1 MDQILLGA
9 IRGRGPTLARQ
20 LDHLLAPPDRPTHPV
35 PGRAFGGSVL
45 TAALTHRRPR
55 RHGRLRAR
63 VREQS
68 AVTVAAY
75 LSFAAPPDRGGSDY
89 DLAQLLIQAR
99 ALATLLGP
107 ARVEVYHGTAPLV
120 QAVAQPLLPAELE
133 RLRREETTEW
143 DGDAALAPLLDRE
156 GWEVVG
162 AVRVA
167 RLRLEVPWSAWGLRA
182 LLLISLGFAASA
194 ARAVGKPAGPQRARV
209 AYAAAALVAGC
220 AAYLDVRAAAKRAT
234 DQWLAETRALV
245 QEATTHAP
253 RGLDVAD
260 VASIVRGGTLVPAAV
275 AVRDPTPRRLNRGA
289 VAALVVRMGAGRW
302 AELRTRAAE
311 AATGGW
317 FLCTIALALLGPA
330 SVWIVTRSGGA
341 SPSPEPPR
349 AGR

>member
-1 MDQILLGA
+1 MNPLTRCRVG
-9 IRGRGPTLARQ
+9 
-20 LDHLLAPPDRPTHPV
+20 
-35 PGRAFGGSVL
+35 AFGGSVL
-45 TAALTHRRPR
+45 TAAVTLI
-55 RHGRLRAR
+55 A
-63 VREQS
+63 VRGATAGYEREFVEQS
-68 AVTVAAY
+68 AVTIAAY

-107 ARVEVYHGTAPLV
+107 SRVEVYHGTAPLV
-120 QAVAQPLLPAELE
+120 HAIAAPLRPAELD

-167 RLRLEVPWSAWGLRA
+167 RARLEVPWLAWGLPA
-182 LLLISLGFAASA
+182 LLLISLVFAASA
-194 ARAVGKPAGPQRARV
+194 AHAVGKPAAQQRALV
-209 AYAAAALVAGC
+209 AYAAAALVVGC
-220 AAYLDVRAAAKRAT
+220 AAYMDVRAAAKRAT
-234 DQWLAETRALV
+234 DQWLAETRALL
-245 QEATTHAP
+245 QEAATHAP
-253 RGLDVAD
+253 GGLDVAD
-260 VASIVRGGTLVPAAV
+260 VASIVRGGTLVPAAI
-275 AVRDPTPRRLNRGA
+275 ALRDPTPRRLNRGA

-317 FLCTIALALLGPA
+317 FMCTIALALLGPA
-330 SVWIVTRSGGA
+330 GVWIAARAARA
-341 SPSPEPPR
+341 SPSLEPPP